1 MAWPH
6 LSVGDLAAWVQAVG
20 SLLAIGVAILLP
32 RMDRGRERRRYAR
45 TAYSAS
51 MNAHAQIAGAWVQV
65 NGLTEQVLPTEVL
78 VDSIARA
85 TRELDAFP
93 LVGAQSAEAVV
104 HMRELSRCAQS
115 VAALVAS
122 IIPERIE
129 RINRIINV
137 AHVLLILIARELQ
150 QPEPPPPSSEEGVA
164 PQYLQA
170 LHSPRRRGLWL

>member
-1 MAWPH
+1 MAWPS
-6 LSVGDLAAWVQAVG
+6 LSASDLAAWVQAVG

-32 RMDRGRERRRYAR
+32 RMDRSRERRQYAR

-65 NGLTEQVLPTEVL
+65 NGLSEHILPMEVI

-85 TRELDAFP
+85 TRELDTFP
-93 LVGAQSAEAVV
+93 LMGAESAQAVV

-115 VAALVAS
+115 VAELVAS
-122 IIPERIE
+122 NIPERIE

-137 AHVLLILIARELQ
+137 AHVLLILIARELR
-150 QPEPPPPSSEEGVA
+150 QPEPPPPPSENGVA

-170 LHSPRRRGLWL
+170 LHNPRRRVS